1 MIKYVVKVKY
11 KTSANRSK
19 EIEYSGRR
27 HVDESAAHRELE
39 QALKKDP
46 NVAAGWLEEVK
57 Q

>member
-11 KTSANRSK
+11 KTSANRTK

-27 HVDESAAHRELE
+27 HIDEGAAHRELE
-39 QALKKDP
+39 RALKKDP
-46 NVAAGWLEEVK
+46 NVTAGWLEEVK